1 MRGTKVPLV
10 VWCFQNVW
18 DLCDENNAGNRPCVL
33 CLSVCSMFTFQTHI
47 AANSHLKNVPVP
59 TFKLL
64 LRSFF
69 LTTGKFDSNMF
80 LKMEQ
85 MLAHNEH
92 IKYLNEI
99 GPSVSKSYIRSN
111 ELVFPLGRKENMLMV
126 WLILTR
132 LGYNNILQ
140 GQSSSIFK
148 ALNVIWNETW
158 DADFGPRKVTYFYY
172 CRGSI
177 SQSEILLLIKYF
189 ALDDNKTLHIFRLA
203 QQDTP
208 W

>member
-1 MRGTKVPLV
+1 
-10 VWCFQNVW
+10 
-18 DLCDENNAGNRPCVL
+18 
-33 CLSVCSMFTFQTHI
+33 MFTFQTHI

-80 LKMEQ
+80 LKMKQ
-85 MLAHNEH
+85 ILAHNEH

-148 ALNVIWNETW
+148 ALNVI
-158 DADFGPRKVTYFYY
+158 
-172 CRGSI
+172 
-177 SQSEILLLIKYF
+177 
-189 ALDDNKTLHIFRLA
+189 
-203 QQDTP
+203 
-208 W
+208 